1 MAIQL
6 PKVSIIIPFKEDRG
20 WLDHA
25 ISSIENQNYGGEIEI
40 VMSQSSGSVAYN
52 LNEGIKKA
60 TGEFIKYL
68 CDDDLLTEYSISCS
82 INAISRGAD
91 FIHGNAINFFPN
103 GRIDSYIPKIPIPSL
118 AQMVQKNVIHGGTL
132 MYRAEVFQKV
142 GLFDE
147 TLDCAEEYDFNM
159 KCLAHGLKLAYCDA
173 FLYKYRRHEDQ
184 KSLGKDVD
192 QNKRAL
198 KIKAIQNRYANT

>member
-1 MAIQL
+1 MASEL

-25 ISSIENQNYGGEIEI
+25 INSIQEQNYGGEIEI
-40 VMSQSSGSVAYN
+40 VMSQSSGSVAFN

-60 TGEFIKYL
+60 TGEYIKYL
-68 CDDDLLTEYSISCS
+68 CDDDMLTENSIRDSVKTIGNC
-82 INAISRGAD
+82 D
-91 FIHGNAINFFPN
+91 FIHGNAINFFPD
-103 GRIDSYIPKIPIPSL
+103 GRINTYIPKIINPSL
-118 AQMVQKNVIHGGTL
+118 AQMVQRNVIHGGTL
-132 MYRAEVFQKV
+132 MYRADVFEKV

-159 KCLAHGLKLAYCDA
+159 KCLAHGLKLGYSNA
-173 FLYKYRRHEDQ
+173 FLYKYRRHEEQ
-184 KSLGKDVD
+184 KSLGKAVD
-192 QNKRAL
+192 QNIRAL